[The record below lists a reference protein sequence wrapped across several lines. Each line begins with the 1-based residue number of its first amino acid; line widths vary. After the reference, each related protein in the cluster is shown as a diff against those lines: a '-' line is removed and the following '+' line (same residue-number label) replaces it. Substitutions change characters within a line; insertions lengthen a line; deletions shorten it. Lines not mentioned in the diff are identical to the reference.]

1 MAKNIEVT
9 LTLNSKQFNRGMNQ
23 AKSSMKGFS
32 SQGNVTKGSI
42 IGLAARLAPLAAGF
56 VAVSSAVNQVGK
68 SLGVAAQFEDVQ
80 VTLGNIVGSAE
91 GGAAALNKIRD
102 VARDLPVAFEELA
115 ASAPG
120 IATVSGTIGE
130 LDENIRLAAD
140 IAGLFGI
147 PFETAAGQIQR
158 SFSAGAGAA
167 DVFREKGVLAAA
179 GFEAGVTYSIDET
192 IAKFREF
199 GVEVDGSAE
208 KLNKTYSGAVNQAG
222 DAVTDF
228 QAALGDAIKPE
239 FQSFLENITKTFRD
253 NEKQALEFAKTIGEN
268 VVSGV
273 IRLARAVATVIDI
286 VASMGQFL
294 RRVGQSIR
302 QNFGEQIRT
311 VADVVVKAFGL
322 IYEGIGI
329 VGQGIGKLI
338 EITTGVDSVS
348 NFFENITKAANKL
361 RTEGLDAIDDV
372 STNLA
377 TFIPVTAARDA
388 VNELVDDFTTGAVE
402 IRTQAQNTA
411 DAAKDLGDD
420 LGIALGGGAISA
432 SAAIAK
438 LSTDAGELAA
448 SLYNLLGGANPGG
461 LTVTELGKQL
471 ADAFAKSTMIM
482 DAMSTSSGRLLV
494 AMGSIE
500 GVFRNTIPTTQ
511 EYNTAVKFLLDN
523 YNELGFTLP
532 QITQLINKLD
542 EEFANQEGLR
552 NFLDT
557 IGSANKALSDDLA
570 EALINGEN
578 AGEAFKNYF
587 KTLVNQIISDA
598 IRLAVIQPILES
610 LFGIK
615 FNTGGSV
622 EGFDFSNSFFG
633 GLFGGGKANGGPVF
647 GGRSYLV
654 GEQGPEILTMGPNT
668 SGSITP
674 NNAMGGS
681 VTYNINAVDAPSF
694 QALVASDPEFIY
706 NVTRVG
712 AKRLPGAR

>member
-311 VADVVVKAFGL
+311 VANVVVKAFGL
-322 IYEGIGI
+322 IYEGIGY

-372 STNLA
+372 STELS
-377 TFIPVTAARDA
+377 TFIPVSTARDA
-388 VNELVDDFTTGAVE
+388 VDQLVDDFTTGGAK
-402 IRTQAQNTA
+402 IRADAQKTA
-411 DAAKDLGDD
+411 DAAKGLGDD
-420 LGIALGGGAISA
+420 LAINLGSGAIDA
-432 SAAIAK
+432 SAAISQ
-438 LSTDAGELAA
+438 LSKDSGELAA

-461 LTVTELGKQL
+461 LTVEEIGKQI
-471 ADAFAKSTMIM
+471 ADAFAKDTKIM
-482 DAMSTSSGRLLV
+482 DAMATSAGRV
-494 AMGSIE
+494 KIAMGSIE

-511 EYNTAVKFLLDN
+511 EYNTAIKFLLDN
-523 YNELGFTLP
+523 IDELKFSLP
-532 QITQLINKLD
+532 EITSLINKLD
-542 EEFANQEGLR
+542 EEFKNQEGLR

-557 IGSANKALSDDLA
+557 IGQAQKSLSTDLA
-570 EALINGEN
+570 TALLEGKS
-578 AGEAFKNYF
+578 AGESFRTFF
-587 KTLVNQIISDA
+587 KTLTTQIIADA
-598 IRLAVIQPILES
+598 LRLMIIQPILTS
-610 LFGIK
+610 IFGLQ
-615 FNTGGSV
+615 FGSGGSV
-622 EGFDFSNSFFG
+622 TGMDFG
-633 GLFGGGKANGGPVF
+633 GSFLGGIFGGGKANGGPVM
-647 GGRSYLV
+647 RNRPYLV
-654 GEQGPEILTMGPNT
+654 GEKGPEIFVPNSMGGIVPNH
-668 SGSITP
+668 
-674 NNAMGGS
+674 AMGGTN

-694 QALVASDPEFIY
+694 QQLVASDPEFIFA
-706 NVTRVG
+706 VTQAG
-712 AKRLPGAR
+712 ARRLPGG